1 MLSKTISFEILMLPD
16 NVIRIAAAVYAI
28 RLASATTRRAFSGLQ
43 GWTCKPIR

>member
-1 MLSKTISFEILMLPD
+1 MLSNTISVEILILSD

-28 RLASATTRRAFSGLQ
+28 QLADATTLSPFPGLQ